1 MRNSNVR
8 SYVPAL
14 LIAGSLVTV
23 AVSSGGCTAVGDAVS
38 NVEQASSGCD
48 EFNAGESSI
57 SKLSIDG
64 DTRAFVTASANLVA
78 VATSTEI
85 EVLDA
90 CKAIDKDL
98 KVPDTWSA
106 LAPDAGAPDAETQE
120 ACGAAAKKID
130 AILTADAGAGCELVI
145 SGGHCTVDVEA
156 QATCESTCT
165 GMTSCTPGDITTEC
179 TPAEVTGECDGSC
192 KANATCEGTVQTQA
206 QCTGACEGECEGM
219 CDATACHGRHC
230 AGMCEGKCSGDCKL
244 AADAQASCGANV
256 NCRGGCSV
264 AYKAPKCET
273 TVTPPACKSSETC
286 QASCKSNVEAKS
298 ECTPPGVSLE
308 CSATVSAEVQAVIDT
323 VKANLPKI
331 VLFVQ
336 SQSKIVLD
344 AANQVVTTGKIVADH
359 VTTLGGKEIA
369 CAGAAVQADANASV
383 SLNASFK
390 ASGDVSKS
398 CHGPSAN

>member
-23 AVSSGGCTAVGDAVS
+23 AVSNGGCTAVGDAVS
-38 NVEQASSGCD
+38 NVEQASSGCA

-98 KVPDTWSA
+98 KVADTWSA
-106 LAPDAGAPDAETQE
+106 LAPDAGPPDAETQE

-130 AILTADAGAGCELVI
+130 AILSADAGAGCELVI
-145 SGGHCTVDVEA
+145 SGGHCTVDVDA

-179 TPAEVTGECDGSC
+179 SPAEVSGECDGSC
-192 KANATCEGTVQTQA
+192 KASATCEGTVQTQA
-206 QCTGACEGECEGM
+206 QCVGACEGECEGM

-256 NCRGGCSV
+256 KCRGGCSV

-298 ECTPPGVSLE
+298 ECTPPGVSLD

-331 VLFVQ
+331 ILFVQ

-344 AANQVVTTGKIVADH
+344 AANQVATTGQIVANH